1 MWATGRGYLDSLVW
15 QMSEVGEIEDY
26 LAVKKCIKVDKLGEA
41 VGSETKLAGLSL
53 ASAHS

>member
-1 MWATGRGYLDSLVW
+1 MDSLVW

-41 VGSETKLAGLSL
+41 VGSETKLAELSL

>member
-15 QMSEVGEIEDY
+15 QMSEVGEIDVY
-26 LAVKKCIKVDKLGEA
+26 LAVKKCIKLDNLGEA
-41 VGSETKLAGLSL
+41 VGSETKLAELSL